1 MEIYPRT
8 PKEAPIVR
16 QHRYQKRGER
26 QQHSSGEEGT
36 VRGCLQASLR
46 RTNGV
51 CKWTTITEPVAKI
64 ISERVRRS
72 HVFNTAKE
80 NEGNSVGR

>member
-8 PKEAPIVR
+8 PKEASIVQ
-16 QHRYQKRGER
+16 QHHYQKGREH
-26 QQHSSGEEGT
+26 QQHSSGEEGM

-46 RTNGV
+46 GTNRV
-51 CKWTTITEPVAKI
+51 CQWTTITEPVAKI
-64 ISERVRRS
+64 ISERVRRL